1 MRFCMVTTFYLPRHV
16 GGDAVHVQSLAR
28 ALVRAGHDVEGAR
41 AFVLDARARNAAS
54 SRYQAAFT
62 TRLAAFAPAADRY
75 ALPRLDAH
83 DLRSAA
89 IRRRLDGA
97 GVRAWL
103 AWRAAWRRLRGH
115 A

>member
-1 MRFCMVTTFYLPRHV
+1 MRFCMVTTFETPRHF

-41 AFVLDARARNAAS
+41 AFVFDARARKAAS
-54 SRYQAAFT
+54 SRYEAAFT
-62 TRLAAFAPAADRY
+62 TRLAAFAPGDDRY

-83 DLRSAA
+83 DLRNAA
-89 IRRRLDGA
+89 IRRRLDSP

-103 AWRAAWRRLRGH
+103 AWRAAWRCLRGH
-115 A
+115 V